1 MEPMFVHEMT
11 KKIANN
17 LKGWSVNL
25 NILIRPFAE
34 EVLENAK
41 IIWAGLHCE
50 YVIWN
55 KHIFAMLNC
64 FSDQVSN
71 ILTDISCPVQLVPMN
86 YNGFFGNFTAASGC
100 FQLVPKYKLKVKLIK
115 NKHPNI
121 FVWNK
126 SVSRKWEPRSSSMA
140 NP

>member
-1 MEPMFVHEMT
+1 MFVHELT

-50 YVIWN
+50 NVIWN
-55 KHIFAMLNC
+55 KQIFAMRNC

-71 ILTDISCPVQLVPMN
+71 ILTEYFM
-86 YNGFFGNFTAASGC
+86 
-100 FQLVPKYKLKVKLIK
+100 
-115 NKHPNI
+115 H
-121 FVWNK
+121 
-126 SVSRKWEPRSSSMA
+126 SSTR
-140 NP
+140 PHELQ